1 MSEGNR
7 FDYGKY
13 QIKWFETNYAFA
25 AVENQILK
33 NTGLIED
40 RLKRIIDLRFLLL
53 TIQ

>member
-13 QIKWFETNYAFA
+13 QIKWFETNYAFS
-25 AVENQILK
+25 AVENQLLRK
-33 NTGLIED
+33 TDLIED
-40 RLKRIIDLRFLLL
+40 RLKRIIDSGFLLL